1 MAFLQQSEPSP
12 SLTVKLGNLKR
23 RPFVATG
30 YDPNDRNNDGRVD
43 NRDLPHRQGVT
54 TERVVHAAP
63 DPGLT
68 KEVRKDAYERGRADE
83 RARHKRSPLLTF
95 LIALAAIFGLAV
107 IGLYIYNGGSFT
119 ETGRDLDQVTNR
131 AQQEAAQA
139 SREVADE
146 AGEGL
151 QDVGRRVEQEGEGA
165 QPAPREAA
173 QPAPAG
179 TERR

>member
-1 MAFLQQSEPSP
+1 MAS
-12 SLTVKLGNLKR
+12 
-23 RPFVATG
+23 G
-30 YDPNDRNNDGRVD
+30 YDPNDATRDRNHDGRVD
-43 NRDLPHRQGVT
+43 SADRRPHDRS
-54 TERVVHAAP
+54 VHAAS

-83 RARHKRSPLLTF
+83 RARHKRNPLLTF

-131 AQQEAAQA
+131 AQQEAAEA
-139 SREVADE
+139 GREVADE
-146 AGEGL
+146 TGEGL

-165 QPAPREAA
+165 QP
-173 QPAPAG
+173 QPAPQ
-179 TERR
+179 RR

>member
-1 MAFLQQSEPSP
+1 
-12 SLTVKLGNLKR
+12 
-23 RPFVATG
+23 VATG
-30 YDPNDRNNDGRVD
+30 YDPNDRNHDGRVD
-43 NRDLPHRQGVT
+43 NRDLPGRDVHGAST
-54 TERVVHAAP
+54 TERVVHATP

-83 RARHKRSPLLTF
+83 RSRHKRNPLLTF

-119 ETGRDLDQVTNR
+119 ETGRDLDQITNR

-139 SREVADE
+139 GREVADE

-151 QDVGRRVEQEGEGA
+151 QDVGRRVEQEGESGSA
-165 QPAPREAA
+165 RQ
-173 QPAPAG
+173 QPAPAPG
-179 TERR
+179 PAPERR

>member
-1 MAFLQQSEPSP
+1 M
-12 SLTVKLGNLKR
+12 
-23 RPFVATG
+23 ATG
-30 YDPNDRNNDGRVD
+30 YDPNDRNHDGRVD
-43 NRDLPHRQGVT
+43 NRDLHGAST
-54 TERVVHAAP
+54 TERVVHTAP

-83 RARHKRSPLLTF
+83 RARHKRNPLLTF

-119 ETGRDLDQVTNR
+119 ETGRDLDRMTNR
-131 AQQEAAQA
+131 AQEEAAEA

-151 QDVGRRVEQEGEGA
+151 QDVGRRVEQEGEAGS
-165 QPAPREAA
+165 APQ
-173 QPAPAG
+173 QPAPAPAPA
-179 TERR
+179 RR

>member
-1 MAFLQQSEPSP
+1 M
-12 SLTVKLGNLKR
+12 
-23 RPFVATG
+23 ATG
-30 YDPNDRNNDGRVD
+30 NDPHDANRDRNHDGRVD
-43 NRDLPHRQGVT
+43 AADRTSHDRGA
-54 TERVVHAAP
+54 HAAP

-83 RARHKRSPLLTF
+83 RARHKRNPLLTF

-131 AQQEAAQA
+131 AQQEAAEA

-151 QDVGRRVEQEGEGA
+151 QDVGRRVEQEGEAGQ
-165 QPAPREAA
+165 QPAPREGA
-173 QPAPAG
+173 Q
-179 TERR
+179 RR